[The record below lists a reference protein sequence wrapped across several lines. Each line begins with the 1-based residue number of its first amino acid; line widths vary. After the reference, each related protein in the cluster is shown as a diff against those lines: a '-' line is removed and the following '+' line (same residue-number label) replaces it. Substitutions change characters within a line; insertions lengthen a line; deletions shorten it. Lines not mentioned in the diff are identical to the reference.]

1 LNIQLLG
8 QTAALGTAFCWAIT
22 STSFEA
28 AGKRIGSFQ
37 VNLIRLFIAFTIFTI
52 YATVV
57 HGRPLPIGAG
67 THIWI
72 WLTLSG
78 LVGFVLGD
86 LFLFQAFVDVGA
98 RTAMLIYSSVPPMTA
113 ILGWIILGE
122 RLTYGQIAGMVLTVV
137 GIAIVVT
144 VRKEIRGPDLAIP
157 PVSQPDHKALRL
169 AAYHRVRGMWFAV
182 LGAFGQALG
191 LVLSRYGAPTYD
203 PFGATQIRALAGM
216 LGFAVL
222 FTVTRRWHR
231 IGVAMRDRKAM
242 TFVTSGAFFGPFLGV
257 SLGLF
262 AAQRAGTGIAA
273 TLIATVPVIL
283 IPVAI
288 FKDHERVGLQEV
300 IGVVTAVAGVAILF
314 LV

>member
-1 LNIQLLG
+1 
-8 QTAALGTAFCWAIT
+8 
-22 STSFEA
+22 
-28 AGKRIGSFQ
+28 
-37 VNLIRLFIAFTIFTI
+37 
-52 YATVV
+52 
-57 HGRPLPIGAG
+57 
-67 THIWI
+67 
-72 WLTLSG
+72 
-78 LVGFVLGD
+78 
-86 LFLFQAFVDVGA
+86 
-98 RTAMLIYSSVPPMTA
+98 MLIYSSVPPMTA

-122 RLTYGQIAGMVLTVV
+122 RLTPGQIAGMVLTVV

-144 VRKEIRGPDLAIP
+144 VRKKIRGPDLATP
-157 PVSQPDHKALRL
+157 PVSQPDHEALRL
-169 AAYHRVRGMWFAV
+169 AAVHRVRGMWFAV

-203 PFGATQIRALAGM
+203 PFAATQIRALAGM

-222 FTVTRRWHR
+222 FTITRRWHR
-231 IGVAMRDRKAM
+231 IGVAVRDRKAM

-288 FKDHERVGLQEV
+288 FKNHERVGFQEV